1 MSKGGGN
8 KLNLNL
14 KFRRIERGYSQK
26 ELASMVGVTNQTISN
41 YERNKIRPSYENMKK
56 ISKILD
62 SSVDELFYSGE
73 WEA

>member
-1 MSKGGGN
+1 M
-8 KLNLNL
+8 NLNL